1 MSAATLPTELE
12 CLSARLVN
20 AAANAVAGAQGLPYL
35 LASAA
40 NWQPDHKTP
49 DVVTEMLYDARAM
62 QFDAMR
68 LAALVQAQD
77 AALRHIYSLTMDL
90 VDSCRLA
97 RSTMIAP
104 GMPEVAP
111 SAGAVV
117 VALALADLVEDGLAD
132 MQQHIAAQFPGEEI
146 PGD

>member
-12 CLSARLVN
+12 CLSARLVD
-20 AAANAVAGAQGLPYL
+20 AANNAVAGVQVLPHMMAAL
-35 LASAA
+35 A
-40 NWQPDHKTP
+40 NWQPDHKAP
-49 DVVTEMLYDARAM
+49 EMVADMLYDARAM
-62 QFDAMR
+62 QFDATR

-77 AALRHIYSLTMDL
+77 AALRHLYSLTIDL
-90 VDSCRLA
+90 VDACRMA
-97 RSTMIAP
+97 RSTVIAP

-111 SAGAVV
+111 SAGAV
-117 VALALADLVEDGLAD
+117 ALADLVEDSLAD

>member
-12 CLSARLVN
+12 CLSARLVD
-20 AAANAVAGAQGLPYL
+20 AAANAVAGSRGLPYL

-40 NWQPDHKTP
+40 NWHPDHKTP
-49 DVVTEMLYDARAM
+49 EVVTEMLYDACAM
-62 QFDAMR
+62 RFDATR

-77 AALRHIYSLTMDL
+77 AALRHLYSLTIDL
-90 VDSCRLA
+90 VDACRMA
-97 RSTMIAP
+97 RSTTIAP

-111 SAGAVV
+111 SEGAV
-117 VALALADLVEDGLAD
+117 ALADLVEDSLSY
-132 MQQHIAAQFPGEEI
+132 MKQLVAAQFPGEEI